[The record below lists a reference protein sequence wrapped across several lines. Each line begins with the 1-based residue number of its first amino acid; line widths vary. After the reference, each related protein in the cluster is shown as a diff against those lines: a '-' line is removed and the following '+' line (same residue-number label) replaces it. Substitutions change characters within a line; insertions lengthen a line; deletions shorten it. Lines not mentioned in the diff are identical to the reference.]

1 LIYGRLVAGWVSV
14 SCPQHVEEEAVN
26 DEQKTL
32 FDWTKEGR
40 LDQIQVN
47 RVGLGCE

>member
-1 LIYGRLVAGWVSV
+1 MAGWVSV